1 MTRQPRGDVKKKM
14 VCSYCNKIFLR
25 YNGEVLCESC
35 WRINMLKHQP
45 SIKKRKEI
53 CAKSQNTLR
62 LLQSGI
68 KIKW

>member
-14 VCSYCNKIFLR
+14 VCSCCNKIFLR

-35 WRINMLKHQP
+35 WKTSLRIHQP
-45 SIKKRKEI
+45 SSEIRKEA
-53 CAKSQNTLR
+53 CAKSKDNFR